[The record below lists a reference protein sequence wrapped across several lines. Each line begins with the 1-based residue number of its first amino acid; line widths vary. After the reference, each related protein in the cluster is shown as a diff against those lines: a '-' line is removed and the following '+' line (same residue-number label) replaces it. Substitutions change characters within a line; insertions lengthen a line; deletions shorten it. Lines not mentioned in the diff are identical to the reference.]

1 MFRRLF
7 WLLVG
12 LGLGVG
18 ATVWVIRALRIKVL
32 QSTPASV
39 AADLGGSVRQL
50 RADVRDAVDEG
61 RLAMREREAQLN
73 ERLVGVP
80 DGPPALTAADT
91 APEVLPLRHRTG
103 HRTVYRRP

>member
-1 MFRRLF
+1 VIRRLF
-7 WLLVG
+7 WMGIGVG
-12 LGLGVG
+12 LGVA
-18 ATVWVIRALRIKVL
+18 ATVWIIRTLRIRVL

-39 AADLGGSVRQL
+39 AADVGGQVRRL

-61 RLAMREREAQLN
+61 RLAMREREAELN
-73 ERLVGVP
+73 ERLAGVP
-80 DGPPALTAADT
+80 QGPPALTSADT